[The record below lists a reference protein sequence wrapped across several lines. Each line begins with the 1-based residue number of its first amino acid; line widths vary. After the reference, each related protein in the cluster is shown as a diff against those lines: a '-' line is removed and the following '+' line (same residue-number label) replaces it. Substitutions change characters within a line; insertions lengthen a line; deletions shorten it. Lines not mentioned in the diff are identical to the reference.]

1 MNGAIWVAWGEEHL
15 KTAVKSAKSF
25 KSFNPEYGTA
35 LFTIDPFS
43 HDIFDTIIEKPE
55 LRNFKGLFTL
65 PKIACM
71 SESPFEKTIFFDN
84 DTLTLANLTPAFAVL
99 DKYDIAGCQVLLWQ
113 RPRHAGK
120 FDADVPL
127 LCPQINT
134 GVLVFSNSPTTKEF
148 LKTWDKTSRLS
159 YENGETCDQVTFR
172 EAIWKSDIKFHV
184 LPEQMNKRLIDP
196 CELIYTDKPAPMVV
210 HLPILCPA
218 NTPFRRLRQKISE
231 LYFLGRKSWSL

>member
-25 KSFNPEYGTA
+25 KRFNPEYVTA

-71 SESPFEKTIFFDN
+71 SESPFGKTIFFDN

-99 DKYDIAGCQVLLWQ
+99 DKCDIAGCQVYYGN
-113 RPRHAGK
+113 A
-120 FDADVPL
+120 
-127 LCPQINT
+127 
-134 GVLVFSNSPTTKEF
+134 LVTQAS
-148 LKTWDKTSRLS
+148 LM
-159 YENGETCDQVTFR
+159 QM
-172 EAIWKSDIKFHV
+172 FHCFAH
-184 LPEQMNKRLIDP
+184 R
-196 CELIYTDKPAPMVV
+196 
-210 HLPILCPA
+210 
-218 NTPFRRLRQKISE
+218 
-231 LYFLGRKSWSL
+231 